1 MQKGDIIQLYGGVGM
16 PSNIYIQRVGHTCT
30 LVWKVSQPSSDYW
43 AIDYAIPEGLRP
55 ADALYIPSC
64 VTNQNGY
71 VLNACAYCYINPN
84 GTIGFQVAT
93 SISGAMN
100 NGICSWIIK

>member
-1 MQKGDIIQLYGGVGM
+1 MQKDDTITLYGGVGK

-30 LVWKVSQPSSDYW
+30 LVWKVSQSDSNYW

-55 ADALYIPSC
+55 SDDLYIPSC
-64 VTNQNGY
+64 VTNKNGY

-93 SISGAMN
+93 SVSGAIN
-100 NGICSWIIK
+100 SGACSWIIK